1 MVWWSLSKQA
11 MFDLTGGGSELKMA
25 KKSFLF
31 FRLWKNP
38 FIFPFIYH
46 FSEIYVISL
55 GTIAYTCV

>member
-46 FSEIYVISL
+46 SSEIYVISL
-55 GTIAYTCV
+55 GMIAYTCV